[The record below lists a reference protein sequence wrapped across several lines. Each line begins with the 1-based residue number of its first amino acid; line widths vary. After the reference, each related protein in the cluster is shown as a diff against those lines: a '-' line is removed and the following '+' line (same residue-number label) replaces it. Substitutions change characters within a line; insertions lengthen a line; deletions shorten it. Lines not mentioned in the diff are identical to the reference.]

1 MEEKGEIRVS
11 LSTFFLILAII
22 IIGVMGYFLYTLHTE
37 KETTAK
43 EVNALNSQ
51 VADLESKIDTLQNE
65 DKNVN
70 TSNTTNNTYS
80 TGNTTNKNIAEISE
94 IENLL
99 KKSQK
104 WESLIVES
112 IEESNNQY
120 LIKANY
126 YVPTQITETQYQEMV
141 KNKKITLKNQ
151 EYVYRSKGDGE
162 FSFSEYGTL
171 YAKGNE
177 IDSYS
182 IEKQNNNYI
191 AVRDIGG
198 VQDPIN
204 EIKQNYTFYLDK
216 DTLIDEN
223 NGTGGPRE
231 YVTLEQ
237 YLSKNSIDFSE
248 TRTWVRYGN
257 INEQNSNMEIYL
269 SFIN

>member
-22 IIGVMGYFLYTLHTE
+22 VIGVMAYFLYTLHNE

-43 EVNALNSQ
+43 EVNTLNSQ
-51 VADLESKIDTLQNE
+51 MTDLESRIDTLQNE
-65 DKNVN
+65 NKNVN
-70 TSNTTNNTYS
+70 ASNTINSTSS
-80 TGNTTNKNIAEISE
+80 TGNTTNKNVTDISE

-99 KKSQK
+99 KNSQK
-104 WESLIVES
+104 WDSLMVES

-126 YVPTQITETQYQEMV
+126 YVPTQITETQYQEIV

-151 EYVYRSKGDGE
+151 EYVYRNKGDGE

-191 AVRDIGG
+191 IVHDVGG
-198 VQDPIN
+198 VQEPIN
-204 EIKQNYTFYLDK
+204 EIKQNYTFYSDK
-216 DTLIDEN
+216 DILIDEN

-237 YLSKNSIDFSE
+237 YLSKNSINFSE
-248 TRTWVRYGN
+248 TNTWIKYGN